1 MNFPWIICLSSD
13 DAAAVAGL
21 RLTPGLE
28 IAEADGKV
36 WLRGPATNDSL
47 STALQRLPALA
58 RYEVKGN
65 RLRNLDSRIPSDML
79 PTLAWQPLKT
89 CMLVE
94 RPPEQIVSDNC
105 SRLPAVRIQLIRST
119 EEREPNLLLTSL
131 GEWHDFAISAPELRL
146 RPLRFAVNAE
156 ALVLVQGEPLPPLP
170 GRRFVVQGNVA
181 VPAGFSWQPAVS
193 PAVLARLLGAREDE
207 LALLYEDG
215 TYCRL
220 LAEQFVA
227 ATRAAVRATMAEME
241 AAHER

>member
-1 MNFPWIICLSSD
+1 
-13 DAAAVAGL
+13 
-21 RLTPGLE
+21 
-28 IAEADGKV
+28 
-36 WLRGPATNDSL
+36 
-47 STALQRLPALA
+47 
-58 RYEVKGN
+58 
-65 RLRNLDSRIPSDML
+65 
-79 PTLAWQPLKT
+79 
-89 CMLVE
+89 
-94 RPPEQIVSDNC
+94 
-105 SRLPAVRIQLIRST
+105 
-119 EEREPNLLLTSL
+119 
-131 GEWHDFAISAPELRL
+131 
-146 RPLRFAVNAE
+146 
-156 ALVLVQGEPLPPLP
+156 VLVQGEPLPPLP